1 MSSIIKNVLALIG
14 GGLVGMTA
22 NMGLIIT
29 GNQLIPF
36 SDNINPMN
44 AMNWEIKYF
53 IFPFL
58 AHSIGT
64 FSGAYIAAKFSAS
77 YHMLFA
83 ICIGIFF
90 LSGGISMVFILPA
103 PDWFVVADLVLAYI
117 PMGWLGWKISSII
130 TKPTSPILLS

>member
-1 MSSIIKNVLALIG
+1 MNTIFKNILAILG
-14 GGLVGMTA
+14 GGLIGMVV

-36 SDNINPMN
+36 EDGINPMN
-44 AMNWEIKYF
+44 ATMWEIKYF

-58 AHSIGT
+58 AHAIGT
-64 FSGAYIAAKFSAS
+64 LSGSLFAAKFAAS

-83 ICIGIFF
+83 ISIGIFF

-103 PDWFVVADLVLAYI
+103 PFWFVVIDLFLAYI
-117 PMGWLGWKISSII
+117 PMGWLGWKISN
-130 TKPTSPILLS
+130 

>member
-58 AHSIGT
+58 AHAIGT
-64 FSGAYIAAKFSAS
+64 LSGAFVAAKFAAS
-77 YHMLFA
+77 YQMIFA

-90 LSGGISMVFILPA
+90 LSGGITMVFILPA
-103 PDWFVVADLVLAYI
+103 PTWFVVVDIFLAYI
-117 PMGWLGWKISSII
+117 PMSWLGWKISN
-130 TKPTSPILLS
+130 KKH

>member
-58 AHSIGT
+58 AHAIGT
-64 FSGAYIAAKFSAS
+64 LSGAFIAAKFSAS

-83 ICIGIFF
+83 IIIGIFF

-103 PDWFVVADLVLAYI
+103 PIWFIVIDLVFAYL
-117 PMGWLGWKISSII
+117 PMGWLGWKISN
-130 TKPTSPILLS
+130 K

>member
-14 GGLVGMTA
+14 GGLIGMIA

-58 AHSIGT
+58 AHAIGT
-64 FSGAYIAAKFSAS
+64 LSGAFIASKFSGS

-83 ICIGIFF
+83 MCIGIFF
-90 LSGGISMVFILPA
+90 LIGGISMVFILPA
-103 PDWFVVADLVLAYI
+103 PIWFIVIDLVFAYL
-117 PMGWLGWKISSII
+117 PMGWLGWKISN
-130 TKPTSPILLS
+130 K